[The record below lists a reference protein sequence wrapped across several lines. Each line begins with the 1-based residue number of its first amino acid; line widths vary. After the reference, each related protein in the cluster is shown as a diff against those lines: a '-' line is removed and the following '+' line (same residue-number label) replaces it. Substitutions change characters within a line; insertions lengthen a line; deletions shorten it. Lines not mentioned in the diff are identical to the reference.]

1 MALLLAYGVGFEAIG
16 FIPCTLALL
25 LVLMWFVD
33 PVDWWLALLVAV
45 IATFGVW
52 AAMTKW
58 LQDSAA
64 GGRPRRHLGI
74 KAGSMDIIAGL
85 GQGFAVALQPINLL
99 YCFIGVFIGTLVGVL
114 PGIGPVSAMSLLLP
128 VTLSGTPESG
138 IIMMAGIYYGSM
150 YGGST
155 TSILVNIP
163 GEAASVVTCIDGHEM
178 AKQGRAGPALGIAAL
193 GSFAAGTFAIIAL
206 MLVAPS
212 LARVAIAFGPPEYFS
227 LMVLGLTIL
236 SFLSQGSMAKSL
248 LMAASASC
256 SGLIGIDQITAQ
268 PRLTFDRLELL
279 DGIGLV
285 PIVMGLFGVAEILSN
300 LEQELKREVIK
311 ARIGGLWPSLAGL
324 GGIEMADRCA
334 APCSGFFLGILP
346 GGGAVIASFA
356 SYAMEK
362 KMSSTPE
369 RFGKGAIEGVA
380 GPEAAN
386 NAAAGGAFIPL
397 MTLGIPPNVVMAL
410 LLGAFIIHG
419 LQPGPLLMTQQ
430 PDLFWGIV
438 ASMYIGNAMLL
449 VLNMPLIGMWVQV
462 LKLPYRILFPLI
474 LMFCIVG
481 VFASGNAVFDVFVMV
496 VFGVLGYLM
505 RKFGYEPAPLVL
517 AFVLGPMLENNLRK
531 SLILSHGD
539 FHDLR
544 RAADL
549 GRLPAAG
556 RRGAGRARCCRPWR
570 GGAPRSPSNP
580 KPRAALGPMRRC
592 RVTVAGGA
600 RRRR

>member
-1 MALLLAYGVGFEAIG
+1 
-16 FIPCTLALL
+16 
-25 LVLMWFVD
+25 
-33 PVDWWLALLVAV
+33 
-45 IATFGVW
+45 
-52 AAMTKW
+52 
-58 LQDSAA
+58 
-64 GGRPRRHLGI
+64 
-74 KAGSMDIIAGL
+74 MDILAGL

-163 GEAASVVTCIDGHEM
+163 GEAASVVTCLDGHAM

-193 GSFAAGTFAIIAL
+193 GSFAAGTFAIVAL
-206 MLVAPS
+206 MLVAPT

-248 LMAASASC
+248 LMAAFGILL
-256 SGLIGIDQITAQ
+256 GLIGMDQITAQ
-268 PRLTFDRLELL
+268 ARLTFDRLELL

-285 PIVMGLFGVAEILSN
+285 PVVMGLFGVAEILSN
-300 LEQELKREVIK
+300 LERELKREVIQ
-311 ARIGGLWPSLAGL
+311 ARIGGLWPSLADWG
-324 GGIEMADRCA
+324 A
-334 APCSGFFLGILP
+334 AKWAVLRGTVLGFFLGILP

-356 SYAMEK
+356 SYALEK
-362 KMSSTPE
+362 KISSTPE

-419 LQPGPLLMTQQ
+419 LQPGPLLMTQR

-462 LKLPYRILFPLI
+462 LKLPYRVLFPLI
-474 LMFCIVG
+474 LMFCVVG

-496 VFGVLGYLM
+496 MFGVLGYLM

-539 FHDLR
+539 FTIFIERPISATCLVL
-544 RAADL
+544 AAVAL
-549 GRLPAAG
+549 AAPLLPA
-556 RRGAGRARCCRPWR
+556 
-570 GGAPRSPSNP
+570 
-580 KPRAALGPMRRC
+580 L
-592 RVTVAGGA
+592 A
-600 RRRR
+600 RRRARVAIDQT

>member
-1 MALLLAYGVGFEAIG
+1 L
-16 FIPCTLALL
+16 
-25 LVLMWFVD
+25 
-33 PVDWWLALLVAV
+33 
-45 IATFGVW
+45 
-52 AAMTKW
+52 
-58 LQDSAA
+58 
-64 GGRPRRHLGI
+64 
-74 KAGSMDIIAGL
+74 DIIAGL

-99 YCFIGVFIGTLVGVL
+99 YCFLGVFIGTLVGVL

-178 AKQGRAGPALGIAAL
+178 AKQGRAGPALGMAAL
-193 GSFAAGTFAIIAL
+193 ASFAAGTFAVLAL

-227 LMVLGLTIL
+227 LMLLGLTIL

-248 LMAASASC
+248 LMAAFGIVL
-256 SGLIGIDQITAQ
+256 GLVGMDQITAQ

-285 PIVMGLFGVAEILSN
+285 PVVMGLFGVAEILSN
-300 LEQELKREVIK
+300 IEQELKRDLIK
-311 ARIGGLWPSLAGL
+311 ARIGGLWPSLADWTASKWAIVRGTVL
-324 GGIEMADRCA
+324 
-334 APCSGFFLGILP
+334 GFFLGILP

-356 SYAMEK
+356 SYALEK

-419 LQPGPLLMTQQ
+419 LQPGPLLMVQK

-438 ASMYIGNAMLL
+438 ASMYIGNVMLL

-462 LKLPYRILFPLI
+462 LKVPYRILFPLI
-474 LMFCIVG
+474 LMFCIIG
-481 VFASGNAVFDVFVMV
+481 VFASGNAVFDVLVMV
-496 VFGVLGYLM
+496 LFGVLGYLM

-539 FHDLR
+539 FTIFVERPISATCLVL
-544 RAADL
+544 AAAAL
-549 GRLPAAG
+549 AAPLLPA
-556 RRGAGRARCCRPWR
+556 
-570 GGAPRSPSNP
+570 
-580 KPRAALGPMRRC
+580 L
-592 RVTVAGGA
+592 A
-600 RRRR
+600 RRRTRLATDQT

>member
-1 MALLLAYGVGFEAIG
+1 
-16 FIPCTLALL
+16 
-25 LVLMWFVD
+25 
-33 PVDWWLALLVAV
+33 
-45 IATFGVW
+45 
-52 AAMTKW
+52 
-58 LQDSAA
+58 
-64 GGRPRRHLGI
+64 
-74 KAGSMDIIAGL
+74 MDVIAGL
-85 GQGFAVALQPINLL
+85 SQGFAVALQPINLL

-193 GSFAAGTFAIIAL
+193 GSFAAGTFAIVAL
-206 MLVAPS
+206 MLVAPA
-212 LARVAIAFGPPEYFS
+212 LARIAIAFGPPEYFS

-248 LMAASASC
+248 LMAAFGVAL
-256 SGLIGIDQITAQ
+256 GLIGIDQITAQ
-268 PRLTFDRLELL
+268 PRMTFDRLELL
-279 DGIGLV
+279 DGVGLV
-285 PIVMGLFGVAEILSN
+285 PIVMGLFGVAEILFN
-300 LEQELKREVIK
+300 LEQELKREVMQ
-311 ARIGGLWPSLAGL
+311 ARIGSLWPSLA
-324 GGIEMADRCA
+324 DWA
-334 APCSGFFLGILP
+334 ASKWAVLRGTVLGFFLGILP

-356 SYAMEK
+356 SYALEK
-362 KMSSTPE
+362 KISATPE

-410 LLGAFIIHG
+410 LLGAFVIHG
-419 LQPGPLLMTQQ
+419 LQPGPLMMSQR
-430 PDLFWGIV
+430 PDVFWGIV

-449 VLNMPLIGMWVQV
+449 VLNMPMIGMWVQV

-531 SLILSHGD
+531 SLILSQGD
-539 FHDLR
+539 FAIFLER
-544 RAADL
+544 PISAVCLGLAAVAL
-549 GRLPAAG
+549 LAPLLPA
-556 RRGAGRARCCRPWR
+556 
-570 GGAPRSPSNP
+570 
-580 KPRAALGPMRRC
+580 L
-592 RVTVAGGA
+592 A
-600 RRRR
+600 RRRSRFATEQTS

>member
-1 MALLLAYGVGFEAIG
+1 
-16 FIPCTLALL
+16 
-25 LVLMWFVD
+25 
-33 PVDWWLALLVAV
+33 
-45 IATFGVW
+45 
-52 AAMTKW
+52 
-58 LQDSAA
+58 
-64 GGRPRRHLGI
+64 
-74 KAGSMDIIAGL
+74 
-85 GQGFAVALQPINLL
+85 
-99 YCFIGVFIGTLVGVL
+99 
-114 PGIGPVSAMSLLLP
+114 
-128 VTLSGTPESG
+128 
-138 IIMMAGIYYGSM
+138 
-150 YGGST
+150 
-155 TSILVNIP
+155 
-163 GEAASVVTCIDGHEM
+163 
-178 AKQGRAGPALGIAAL
+178 
-193 GSFAAGTFAIIAL
+193 

-227 LMVLGLTIL
+227 LMLLGLTIL

-248 LMAASASC
+248 LMAAVGLVL
-256 SGLIGIDQITAQ
+256 GLIGMDQITAQ

-279 DGIGLV
+279 DGVGLV

-300 LEQELKREVIK
+300 LEQELKREVIQ
-311 ARIGGLWPSLAGL
+311 ANIGGLWPSLA
-324 GGIEMADRCA
+324 DWA
-334 APCSGFFLGILP
+334 ASKWPILRGTVLGFFLGILP

-362 KMSSTPE
+362 KMSRTPE

-419 LQPGPLLMTQQ
+419 LQPGPLLMVQK
-430 PDLFWGIV
+430 PELFWGIV
-438 ASMYIGNAMLL
+438 ASMYIGNVMLL

-462 LKLPYRILFPLI
+462 LKLPYSILFPLI

-539 FHDLR
+539 FTIFVERPISAVCLVLAS
-544 RAADL
+544 AAL
-549 GRLPAAG
+549 AAPLLPA
-556 RRGAGRARCCRPWR
+556 
-570 GGAPRSPSNP
+570 
-580 KPRAALGPMRRC
+580 L
-592 RVTVAGGA
+592 A
-600 RRRR
+600 RRRARIAAEQS

>member
-1 MALLLAYGVGFEAIG
+1 MEIV
-16 FIPCTLALL
+16 
-25 LVLMWFVD
+25 
-33 PVDWWLALLVAV
+33 
-45 IATFGVW
+45 
-52 AAMTKW
+52 
-58 LQDSAA
+58 
-64 GGRPRRHLGI
+64 
-74 KAGSMDIIAGL
+74 AGL
-85 GQGFAVALQPINLL
+85 AQGFSVALNPINLL

-128 VTLSGTPESG
+128 VTLSGTPEAG

-163 GEAASVVTCIDGHEM
+163 GEAASVVTCLDGHEM
-178 AKQGRAGPALGIAAL
+178 AKRGRAGPALGMAAL
-193 GSFAAGTFAIIAL
+193 ASFAAGTFAIIAL
-206 MLVAPS
+206 MLVAPT
-212 LARVAIAFGPPEYFS
+212 LARVAVAFGPPEYFS

-236 SFLSQGSMAKSL
+236 SFLSQGSMAKAL
-248 LMAASASC
+248 LMAAFGILL
-256 SGLIGIDQITAQ
+256 GLIGMDQITAQ
-268 PRLTFDRLELL
+268 ARMTFDRLELL

-300 LEQELKREVIK
+300 LERELKREVIQ
-311 ARIGGLWPSLAGL
+311 ARIGGLWPSLA
-324 GGIEMADRCA
+324 DWA
-334 APCSGFFLGILP
+334 ASKWAIIRGTTLGFFLGILP

-362 KMSSTPE
+362 KLSRTPE

-410 LLGAFIIHG
+410 LLGAFVIHG
-419 LQPGPLLMTQQ
+419 LQPGPLMMVQR

-462 LKLPYRILFPLI
+462 LKLPYRVLFPLI
-474 LMFCIVG
+474 LMFCVVG

-496 VFGVLGYLM
+496 IFGVLGYLM
-505 RKFGYEPAPLVL
+505 RKLGYEPAPLVL

-539 FHDLR
+539 FTIFVERPISATCLVL
-544 RAADL
+544 AAAAL
-549 GRLPAAG
+549 LAPLLPAL
-556 RRGAGRARCCRPWR
+556 ARK
-570 GGAPRSPSNP
+570 RSNV
-580 KPRAALGPMRRC
+580 ALDQ
-592 RVTVAGGA
+592 T
-600 RRRR
+600 

>member
-1 MALLLAYGVGFEAIG
+1 
-16 FIPCTLALL
+16 
-25 LVLMWFVD
+25 
-33 PVDWWLALLVAV
+33 
-45 IATFGVW
+45 
-52 AAMTKW
+52 
-58 LQDSAA
+58 
-64 GGRPRRHLGI
+64 
-74 KAGSMDIIAGL
+74 MDIIAGL
-85 GQGFAVALQPINLL
+85 AQGFAVALQPINLL
-99 YCFIGVFIGTLVGVL
+99 YCFTGVFIGTLVGVL

-128 VTLSGTPESG
+128 VTLSGTPEAG

-163 GEAASVVTCIDGHEM
+163 GEAASVVTCLDGHAM
-178 AKQGRAGPALGIAAL
+178 AKQGRAGPALGMAAL
-193 GSFAAGTFAIIAL
+193 SSFAAGTFALIAL
-206 MLVAPS
+206 MLVAPA

-227 LMVLGLTIL
+227 LMVLGLTVL

-248 LMAASASC
+248 LMAAVGIVL
-256 SGLIGIDQITAQ
+256 GLIGIDQITAQ

-279 DGIGLV
+279 DGLGLV

-300 LEQELKREVIK
+300 LEKELKREVIK
-311 ARIGGLWPSLAGL
+311 ARIGGLWPSLADWAELKWAIVRGTL
-324 GGIEMADRCA
+324 L
-334 APCSGFFLGILP
+334 GFFLGILP

-356 SYAMEK
+356 SYAIERK
-362 KMSSTPE
+362 VSKHPE

-419 LQPGPLLMTQQ
+419 LQPGPLLMTQR

-496 VFGVLGYLM
+496 MFGVLGYLM

-539 FHDLR
+539 FAIFVSRPISAVCLVLAL
-544 RAADL
+544 AAL
-549 GRLPAAG
+549 AAPLLPA
-556 RRGAGRARCCRPWR
+556 
-570 GGAPRSPSNP
+570 
-580 KPRAALGPMRRC
+580 L
-592 RVTVAGGA
+592 A
-600 RRRR
+600 RRRTDLAASQS